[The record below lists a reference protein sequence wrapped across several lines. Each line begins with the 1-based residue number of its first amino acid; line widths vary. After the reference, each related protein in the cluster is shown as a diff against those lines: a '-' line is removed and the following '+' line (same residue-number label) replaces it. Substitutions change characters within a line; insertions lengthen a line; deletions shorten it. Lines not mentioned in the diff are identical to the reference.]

1 MIKERGIFTGMD
13 EESYQKL
20 KDSFN
25 LPDKREPKPKPK
37 TKKKK
42 HGKNK
47 RRNSRADKSHSGK

>member
-1 MIKERGIFTGMD
+1 MD

-47 RRNSRADKSHSGK
+47 RRNSRADKPHSGK

>member
-13 EESYQKL
+13 EESYKKL

-25 LPDKREPKPKPK
+25 LPDQREP
-37 TKKKK
+37 TKKKT

-47 RRNSRADKSHSGK
+47 RNNNRRNKKSNSK

>member
-25 LPDKREPKPKPK
+25 LPDKREPN
-37 TKKKK
+37 KKENIWKEQKK
-42 HGKNK
+42 Q
-47 RRNSRADKSHSGK
+47 

>member
-25 LPDKREPKPKPK
+25 LPDKREP
-37 TKKKK
+37 TKKKT

-47 RRNSRADKSHSGK
+47 RNNNRRNKKSNNK